1 MVLLPEI
8 GASCMEEPPIW
19 VSGATAFE
27 DEATCL
33 AFGAIAT
40 VESVL
45 KMVKTEKSFE
55 LFLNVKGSA
64 KKKSLMMTLE
74 RLLCFIGTVI
84 RRDTRRL
91 ARRLIP
97 VWRVAGVG
105 PKAHHSSFDDD
116 QLMKL

>member
-27 DEATCL
+27 DEAVCL

-45 KMVKTEKSFE
+45 KMVKTEKSFK
-55 LFLNVKGSA
+55 LFLTLRGSNEEEE
-64 KKKSLMMTLE
+64 SN
-74 RLLCFIGTVI
+74 
-84 RRDTRRL
+84 
-91 ARRLIP
+91 
-97 VWRVAGVG
+97 
-105 PKAHHSSFDDD
+105 DDS
-116 QLMKL
+116 